1 MDKKRRDSP
10 VSTMTPTVKRKR
22 KWVKHLVES
31 RWLLLMFFLPLVY
44 FIVFKYGAMTW
55 LVIAF
60 KKFSAVKG
68 IWGSR
73 WVGTKYFV
81 QFLNDPY
88 FWKLVRNTVVINLL
102 LIIFSFPIPI
112 LLSLLINEHRV
123 RQFRKT
129 VQTISYMPYF
139 VSTVAVCGLITTM
152 LSSDGMVTNVLKVI
166 TGNTYSYLT
175 DPQAF
180 RVIYIISEIWSTA
193 GWGSI
198 IYLAALTGIDPGLY
212 EAAQIDG
219 ASRWK
224 QVLHISLPGIASV
237 ISIQLLLTIGR
248 MLDIGYE
255 KILLLYT
262 GATYETADV
271 VSTYLYRRSLLT
283 ADYSYGCAISLF
295 QGIMSLLLVS
305 AANQAARKIGETSL
319 W

>member
-1 MDKKRRDSP
+1 M
-10 VSTMTPTVKRKR
+10 STQVQAVRRKR
-22 KWVKHLVES
+22 KWLRHLIES

-55 LVIAF
+55 LIIAF

-73 WVGTKYFV
+73 WVGIKYFE
-81 QFLNDPY
+81 QFLKDPY
-88 FWKLVRNTVVINLL
+88 FWKLVRNTLVMNLF
-102 LIIFSFPIPI
+102 LIIFSFPVPI

-123 RQFRKT
+123 AKFRKV
-129 VQTISYMPYF
+129 VQTVSYMPYF

-152 LSSDGMVTNVLKVI
+152 LSSDGMITNVLSVI
-166 TGNTYSYLT
+166 TGSRHSYLT
-175 DPQAF
+175 DPGAC

-295 QGIMSLLLVS
+295 QGVMSLVLVTV
-305 AANQAARKIGETSL
+305 ANQAARRIGETSL

>member
-1 MDKKRRDSP
+1 
-10 VSTMTPTVKRKR
+10 MTTRPAQRK
-22 KWVKHLVES
+22 KWVKQLKDS
-31 RWLLLMFFLPLVY
+31 RYLLLMFFLPLVY
-44 FIVFKYGAMTW
+44 FVVFKYGAMSW

-68 IWGSR
+68 ILGSR
-73 WVGTKYFV
+73 WIGLKYFE
-81 QFLNDPY
+81 QFLKDAY
-88 FWKLVRNTVVINLL
+88 FWKLVRNTLVMNLL
-102 LIIFSFPIPI
+102 LILFSFPVPI
-112 LLSLLINEHRV
+112 FLALLINEHRV
-123 RQFRKT
+123 KAFRKT

-152 LSSDGMVTNVLKVI
+152 LSSDGMI
-166 TGNTYSYLT
+166 TLMIKALTGSTKAYLT
-175 DPQAF
+175 DPSAF
-180 RVIYIISEIWSTA
+180 RVIYVISEIWSTA

-224 QVLHISLPGIASV
+224 QIIHISLPGIASV

-271 VSTYLYRRSLLT
+271 VSTYLYRRSILT

-295 QGIMSLLLVS
+295 QGVLSLLLVA
-305 AANQAARKIGETSL
+305 AANKAAKKIGETSL

>member
-1 MDKKRRDSP
+1 MSTVRATPARR
-10 VSTMTPTVKRKR
+10 RR
-22 KWVKHLVES
+22 WLKHLIDS

-44 FIVFKYGAMTW
+44 FIVFKYGAMAW

-73 WVGTKYFV
+73 WVGFKYFE

-88 FWKLVRNTVVINLL
+88 VWKLVRNTVVLNVL

-112 LLSLLINEHRV
+112 LLALLINEHRV
-123 RQFRKT
+123 KGFRKA

-152 LSSDGMVTNVLKVI
+152 LSSDGMITNILRAVTGTSKA
-166 TGNTYSYLT
+166 YLT
-175 DPQAF
+175 DPYAF
-180 RVIYIISEIWSTA
+180 RVIYIISEIWSMA

-219 ASRWK
+219 ASRWQ

-295 QGIMSLLLVS
+295 QGILSLLLVS
-305 AANQAARKIGETSL
+305 GANAAAKRIGETSL

>member
-1 MDKKRRDSP
+1 MTSVAAAPKRKKR
-10 VSTMTPTVKRKR
+10 
-22 KWVKHLVES
+22 WVKHLRDS
-31 RWLLLMFFLPLVY
+31 KWLLLMFFLPLVY

-55 LVIAF
+55 LIIAF

-73 WVGTKYFV
+73 WIGIKYFQ
-81 QFLNDPY
+81 QFLSDAY
-88 FWKLVRNTVVINLL
+88 FWKLVRNTLVMNLF
-102 LIIFSFPIPI
+102 LILFSFPVPI
-112 LLSLLINEHRV
+112 LLALLINEHRV
-123 RQFRKT
+123 KYFRKT

-152 LSSDGMVTNVLKVI
+152 LSSDGMLTNMIRTI
-166 TGNTYSYLT
+166 TGTSKAYLT
-175 DPQAF
+175 DPYAF
-180 RVIYIISEIWSTA
+180 RTIYIVSEIWSTA

-198 IYLAALTGIDPGLY
+198 IYLASLTGIDPGLY

-219 ASRWK
+219 ASRWQ
-224 QVLHISLPGIASV
+224 QVIHISLPGIAAV

-255 KILLLYT
+255 KILLLYS
-262 GATYETADV
+262 GSTYETADV
-271 VSTYLYRRSLLT
+271 VSTYLYRRSILT

-295 QGIMSLLLVS
+295 QGIMSLLLVT
-305 AANQAARKIGETSL
+305 AANKAAKQIGETSL

>member
-1 MDKKRRDSP
+1 
-10 VSTMTPTVKRKR
+10 
-22 KWVKHLVES
+22 
-31 RWLLLMFFLPLVY
+31 MFFLPLVY

-73 WVGTKYFV
+73 WVGTKYFE
-81 QFLNDPY
+81 QFLTDGY
-88 FWKLVRNTVVINLL
+88 FWKLVRNTVVLNLL
-102 LIIFSFPIPI
+102 LILFSFPVPI
-112 LLSLLINEHRV
+112 ILSLLINEHRV
-123 RQFRKT
+123 KHFRKT
-129 VQTISYMPYF
+129 VQTVSYMPYF

-152 LSSDGMVTNVLKVI
+152 LSSDGMVTNLLKLL
-166 TGNTYSYLT
+166 TGTTYSYLT
-175 DPQAF
+175 DPAAF

-219 ASRWK
+219 ASRWQ
-224 QVLHISLPGIASV
+224 QVLHISLPGIAAV

-295 QGIMSLLLVS
+295 QGVMSLVLVS
-305 AANQAARKIGETSL
+305 VANQIAKKIGETSL

>member
-1 MDKKRRDSP
+1 MP
-10 VSTMTPTVKRKR
+10 VSTVAARPKRKKSWVKRMID
-22 KWVKHLVES
+22 S

-44 FIVFKYGAMTW
+44 FVLFKYGAMSW
-55 LVIAF
+55 LIIAF
-60 KKFSAVKG
+60 KKYSAVKG
-68 IWGSR
+68 LLGSR
-73 WVGTKYFV
+73 WVGFKYFQ
-81 QFLNDPY
+81 QFLADPY
-88 FWKLVRNTVVINLL
+88 FWKLVRNTLVLNLM
-102 LIIFSFPIPI
+102 LIVFSFPVPI

-123 RQFRKT
+123 KHFRKA
-129 VQTISYMPYF
+129 VQTISYLPYF

-152 LSSDGMVTNVLKVI
+152 LSSDGIITTLIRTV
-166 TGNTYSYLT
+166 TGNSRAYLT
-175 DPQAF
+175 DPHAF
-180 RVIYIISEIWSTA
+180 RWIYVISEIWQQA

-224 QVLHISLPGIASV
+224 QVIHISLPGIASI

-295 QGIMSLLLVS
+295 QGILSLLLVTLANK
-305 AANQAARKIGETSL
+305 AAKAIGETSL

>member
-1 MDKKRRDSP
+1 MSTVRATPARR
-10 VSTMTPTVKRKR
+10 RR
-22 KWVKHLVES
+22 WLKHLIDS

-44 FIVFKYGAMTW
+44 FIVFKYGAMAW

-73 WVGTKYFV
+73 WVGFKYFE

-88 FWKLVRNTVVINLL
+88 FWKLVRNTVVLNVL

-112 LLSLLINEHRV
+112 LLALLINEHRV
-123 RQFRKT
+123 KGFRKA

-152 LSSDGMVTNVLKVI
+152 LSSDGMITNILRAVTGTSKA
-166 TGNTYSYLT
+166 YLT
-175 DPQAF
+175 DPYAF
-180 RVIYIISEIWSTA
+180 RVIYIISEIWSMA

-219 ASRWK
+219 ASRWQ

-295 QGIMSLLLVS
+295 QGILSLLLVS
-305 AANQAARKIGETSL
+305 GANAAAKRIGETSL

>member
-1 MDKKRRDSP
+1 M
-10 VSTMTPTVKRKR
+10 STQVQAVRRKR
-22 KWVKHLVES
+22 KWLRHLIES

-55 LVIAF
+55 LIIAF

-73 WVGTKYFV
+73 WVGIKYFE
-81 QFLNDPY
+81 QFLKDPY
-88 FWKLVRNTVVINLL
+88 FWKLVRNTLVMNLF
-102 LIIFSFPIPI
+102 LIIFSFPVPI

-123 RQFRKT
+123 AKFRKV
-129 VQTISYMPYF
+129 VQTVSYMPYF

-152 LSSDGMVTNVLKVI
+152 LSSDGMITNVLSVI
-166 TGNTYSYLT
+166 TGSRHSYLT
-175 DPQAF
+175 DPGAF

-295 QGIMSLLLVS
+295 QGVMSLVLVTV
-305 AANQAARKIGETSL
+305 ANQAARKIGETSL